1 MTQVERLLS
10 GRSAGFNDNWRNVMS
25 FKQRLQRQ
33 IALAQY
39 SRPAQFPYGEQAV
52 QAKGE

>member
-1 MTQVERLLS
+1 MT
-10 GRSAGFNDNWRNVMS
+10 

-39 SRPAQFPYGEQAV
+39 SRPAHYPYGEQAV
-52 QAKGE
+52 KASD